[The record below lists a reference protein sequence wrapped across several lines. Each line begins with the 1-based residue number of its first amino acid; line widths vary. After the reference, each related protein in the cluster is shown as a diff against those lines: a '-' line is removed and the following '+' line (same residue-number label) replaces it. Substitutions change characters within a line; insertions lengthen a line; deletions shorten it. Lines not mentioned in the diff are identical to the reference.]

1 MNTESETPTIIVY
14 GTAWCPDVAFAR
26 RYLDR
31 HGVAYDYRDID
42 LDTQA
47 MAAILA
53 ISGADW
59 VVPTIEFPDG
69 SVLCDPSIKKLAEKL
84 GNPKLK
90 RAG

>member
-1 MNTESETPTIIVY
+1 MNIESDTPAIVLY
-14 GTAWCPDVAFAR
+14 GTAWCPDVAFVR

-31 HGVAYDYRDID
+31 HEIVYDYCDID

-59 VVPTIEFPDG
+59 VVPTFVFPDS
-69 SVLCDPSIKKLAEKL
+69 SVLCNPSIKALAEKL
-84 GNPKLK
+84 GNPKIK
-90 RAG
+90 RGR